1 MKMKTDIDRYF
12 YITDI
17 LFIELYFLYFHIF
30 LYILL
35 LTITSTAIFNLKNIL
50 INTNNVYPQRAPKN
64 FVD

>member
-1 MKMKTDIDRYF
+1 MCMKMKTDIDRYF

-35 LTITSTAIFNLKNIL
+35 LTITSTAIFNLK
-50 INTNNVYPQRAPKN
+50 INTYNVYP
-64 FVD
+64 